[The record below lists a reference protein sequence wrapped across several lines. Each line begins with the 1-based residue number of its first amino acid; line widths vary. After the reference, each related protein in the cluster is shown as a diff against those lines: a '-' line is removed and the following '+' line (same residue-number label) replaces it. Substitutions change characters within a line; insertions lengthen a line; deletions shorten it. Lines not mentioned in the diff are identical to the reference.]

1 MNIYIRFFHEQKGI
15 ETIETRLKK
24 TSHRLFNNLVYDVG
38 QERIKKK
45 LLILPYRNHIKRST
59 ISFMSRNNNSKRI
72 ARLRKPPPSPWWS
85 NGYLT
90 CPRAP
95 APLIIQ

>member
-45 LLILPYRNHIKRST
+45 LSFHIET
-59 ISFMSRNNNSKRI
+59 ISNDPRSLSCPVTIIRNES
-72 ARLRKPPPSPWWS
+72 LV
-85 NGYLT
+85 
-90 CPRAP
+90 
-95 APLIIQ
+95 